1 MPHQPDHIVAVQHRG
16 PTTIENLALACCDR
30 NLAKG
35 PNLSSVDPE
44 SGRLVPL
51 FHPRQD
57 HWVEHF
63 RLEAGRIVGT
73 TAAGRATALLLQL
86 NAPDRIRQ
94 RQQLQRAGRIPV

>member
-16 PTTIENLALACCDR
+16 PTTIENLALACCDC